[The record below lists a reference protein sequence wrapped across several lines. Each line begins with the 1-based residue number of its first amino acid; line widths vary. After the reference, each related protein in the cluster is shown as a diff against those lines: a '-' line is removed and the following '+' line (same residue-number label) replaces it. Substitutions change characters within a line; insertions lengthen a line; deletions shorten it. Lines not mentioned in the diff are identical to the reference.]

1 MSVLKVNTIQNT
13 SGSNSSTAEQIFQGR
28 ARVWWYYDQRGTP
41 SVVNSYKISSVTDEG
56 TGMYTANYSIT
67 LTNPCGDSAASY
79 NSNAF
84 DGQYSDVTNI
94 YAASTYAEVMTANMS
109 NASPAGTG
117 ALHDCDYN
125 YGVVYCDV

>member
-1 MSVLKVNTIQNT
+1 MSTLKVNTIQNT
-13 SGSNSSTAEQIFQGR
+13 SGSNSSTPEQIFHGR

-41 SVVNSYKISSVTDEG
+41 SVVNSYKISYVTDEG
-56 TGMYTANYSIT
+56 TGMYTANYSVT

-79 NSNAF
+79 NNDAF

-109 NASPAGTG
+109 AASPAGTG